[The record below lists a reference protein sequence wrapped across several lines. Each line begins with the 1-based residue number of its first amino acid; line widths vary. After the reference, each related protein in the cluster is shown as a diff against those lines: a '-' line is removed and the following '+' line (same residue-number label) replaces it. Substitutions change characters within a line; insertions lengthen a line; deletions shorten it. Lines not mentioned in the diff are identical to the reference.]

1 MTRQLLVALLLLAA
15 FPSLAEPPAL
25 TDAQAEA
32 LLADALRFA
41 GEQRYDD
48 TIAAFEKVK
57 AQRPEAIVSIQG
69 FKMAVVYA
77 QVGDRERFDAH
88 SRWLIAR
95 YKDAELATD
104 AERSVK
110 GYLLFAGPH
119 DPALLA
125 EAAGRTRYAVEAA
138 AKAGEAELLPW
149 FYLSHGMAEYR
160 MKHYAE
166 AATWLAKVVDDETL
180 YIRSLAQVFHSM
192 AVHEQ
197 GKRAEALALLEKA
210 RTTAATLPASGTE
223 EYQEEWTDT
232 LSTQLAMGEAEALIA
247 K

>member
-1 MTRQLLVALLLLAA
+1 MTHQLLTVLLLLAA
-15 FPSLAEPPAL
+15 FPVFAEPPAL
-25 TDAQAEA
+25 TDAKAQA

-48 TIAAFEKVK
+48 AIAAFERVK

-88 SRWLIAR
+88 GRWLIAR
-95 YKDAELATD
+95 YQDAEAATD
-104 AERSVK
+104 AERSVT

-125 EAAGRTRYAVEAA
+125 EAVVRTRYAVEAA

-149 FYLSHGMAEYR
+149 FYLSNGMAEYR
-160 MKHYAE
+160 MKNFAE
-166 AATWLAKVVDDETL
+166 ASTWLAKVADDETL
-180 YIRSLAQVFHSM
+180 YIRSLAKVFHAM
-192 AVHEQ
+192 AVHGQ
-197 GKRAEALALLEKA
+197 GQHAETLALLEKA
-210 RTTAATLPASGTE
+210 RATAATLPTPGTE

-232 LSTQLAMGEAEALIA
+232 LSTQLVMGEAESLIA

>member
-1 MTRQLLVALLLLAA
+1 MTRPLLTALLLLAA
-15 FPSLAEPPAL
+15 FPVFAEPAAL
-25 TDAQAEA
+25 TDAQAQA

-48 TIAAFEKVK
+48 AIATFEKVK

-77 QVGDRERFDAH
+77 KLGDREKFDAH

-119 DPALLA
+119 DPVLLA

-166 AATWLAKVVDDETL
+166 ASTWLAKVADDETL
-180 YIRSLAQVFHSM
+180 YIRSLAQVFHAM
-192 AVHEQ
+192 AVHGQ
-197 GKRAEALALLEKA
+197 GQHAEALALLEKA
-210 RTTAATLPASGTE
+210 RATAATLPAPGTD
-223 EYQEEWTDT
+223 EYAEEWTDT